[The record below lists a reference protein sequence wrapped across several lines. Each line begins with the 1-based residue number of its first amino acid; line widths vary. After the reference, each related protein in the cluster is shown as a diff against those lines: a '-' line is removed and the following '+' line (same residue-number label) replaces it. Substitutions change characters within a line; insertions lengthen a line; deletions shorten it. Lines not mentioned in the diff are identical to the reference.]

1 MHVKCTTILRRRR
14 IAVEMVSTVTA
25 IVISATTLTATGD
38 AAAAVRHADVTIL
51 ANSVTAIVI
60 ADDAAA
66 AAADPRRVGATN
78 AIVIAIATVEIEIE
92 IAQRLCRCR
101 CRRLVPLGVEEVV
114 VEVEVVVVVDVDEGV
129 AVPIV
134 SHWRLRLFFCVKK
147 TLNKILQEKKVLDG
161 YSSSLV
167 TQCLVPSSL

>member
-14 IAVEMVSTVTA
+14 IAVEIVSTVTA

-114 VEVEVVVVVDVDEGV
+114 VDVDEGV

-147 TLNKILQEKKVLDG
+147 TLNKILQERKVLDG

>member
-14 IAVEMVSTVTA
+14 IAVEIVSTVTA

-114 VEVEVVVVVDVDEGV
+114 VDVDEGV

-147 TLNKILQEKKVLDG
+147 TLNKYYKIKKDLTDIVL
-161 YSSSLV
+161 V
-167 TQCLVPSSL
+167 W

>member
-14 IAVEMVSTVTA
+14 IAVEIVSTVTA

-78 AIVIAIATVEIEIE
+78 AIVIAIATVEIAIA
-92 IAQRLCRCR
+92 IAQRLCRWR

-114 VEVEVVVVVDVDEGV
+114 VEVEVVVDVDEGV

-147 TLNKILQEKKVLDG
+147 TLNKILQERKVLDG